1 MAGLSVARRCAD
13 ARACLARR
21 ASQQR
26 TRPTGPRR
34 NQPSRTHPAAF
45 NCDCSLSFF
54 RIALNSELGRP
65 PSAPASNQAVLGSR
79 TEAAA
84 SHIRAERNASAM
96 YKFDRAVMAQ
106 FCQTDLA
113 VGPSIDEALFIP
125 GLARTSALG
134 FESTWRAYA
143 PTFGRDAPRSGPD
156 SLNDPGLM
164 PRRTPDLE

>member
-65 PSAPASNQAVLGSR
+65 PPAPASNQAVLGSR

-96 YKFDRAVMAQ
+96 YKFDQVNQVMLFLHECDARHRLPITQRHLGRACAARPSQ
-106 FCQTDLA
+106 RTRSA
-113 VGPSIDEALFIP
+113 V
-125 GLARTSALG
+125 LG
-134 FESTWRAYA
+134 GFDQL
-143 PTFGRDAPRSGPD
+143 DAE
-156 SLNDPGLM
+156 L
-164 PRRTPDLE
+164 TP